1 MRFVHNIRAF
11 YFRLFV
17 SNLLIGYRS
26 NEIFV
31 LAHKKLAWV
40 SMISVR
46 RKQGAY
52 DSVGAI
58 RVHVLETP
66 GNRNT
71 RHRKHIVFSTL
82 RKYTTTFG
90 KNILDPYS

>member
-1 MRFVHNIRAF
+1 
-11 YFRLFV
+11 
-17 SNLLIGYRS
+17 
-26 NEIFV
+26 
-31 LAHKKLAWV
+31 
-40 SMISVR
+40 MISVR
-46 RKQGAY
+46 RKQGTE
-52 DSVGAI
+52 VPTI
-58 RVHVLETP
+58 LWERIHVLEAP